1 MKQTLQR
8 PALFTEALKKFPDDS
23 LQKHRYTLCHK
34 VKQKSYREYSEE
46 YIFPVGHLFG
56 DDLLAWGNITY
67 RQKSERE
74 SVIAVF
80 FHIVRKRDWQ
90 AVPILGEYEALCGE
104 YDANTQTWIL
114 TIDRIF

>member
-1 MKQTLQR
+1 MKQLPQR
-8 PALFTEALKKFPDDS
+8 PALFTEALDKFPDDS
-23 LQKHRYTLCHK
+23 LRKHCHTLCHAI
-34 VKQKSYREYSEE
+34 KQKAYYEYSEE

-56 DDLLAWGNITY
+56 ADLMAWGSITY
-67 RQKSERE
+67 RQKGERE

-80 FHIVRKRDWQ
+80 NIVRKHDWQ
-90 AVPILGEYEALCGE
+90 AVRILGEYEALCGE